1 MFGMRSLAR
10 WWPMSLSMR
19 FLPWSRRAVRSARKP
34 PPGPT
39 TVQVDYIPRSEAF
52 PEDLDPPPK
61 VQSFSHWGMH

>member
-1 MFGMRSLAR
+1 MYGMRSLAR
-10 WWPMSLSMR
+10 WWPMWLSMR
-19 FLPWSRRAVRSARKP
+19 FLPWSRRAVRKQP
-34 PPGPT
+34 PAST